1 MPQDYALLLG
11 LVYQVALEALA
22 TREALATLEALPTP
36 LLFLQVKPKLQPKQ
50 QPKLRPQHHVKM
62 QTREDR
68 DGARASAGPVLTAAT
83 RGSPGP
89 TARRPATH
97 AEENVWGKI
106 ASARQQFILEFDEMK
121 FKILF

>member
-89 TARRPATH
+89 TARIWGSIRP
-97 AEENVWGKI
+97 EELFHSKD
-106 ASARQQFILEFDEMK
+106 ARRSSDRRILPR
-121 FKILF
+121 